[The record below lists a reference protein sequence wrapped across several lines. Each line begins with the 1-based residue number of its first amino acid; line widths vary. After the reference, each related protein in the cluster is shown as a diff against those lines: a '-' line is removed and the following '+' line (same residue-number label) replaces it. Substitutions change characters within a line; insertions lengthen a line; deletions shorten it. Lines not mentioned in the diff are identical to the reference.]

1 MRRAALAAAFTA
13 YVGFV
18 LLIVL
23 APSSEVPSTVVL
35 ETTEI
40 GRRLRVPEVFLL
52 GTRVEFAL
60 NTAMVVPVALL
71 GSLVWPALS
80 WRDWLAVGFIG
91 SGTVEL
97 LQGLVLPERSATFSD
112 VVANALGA
120 GLGGIAVAVV
130 RRLSARA
137 AA

>member
-1 MRRAALAAAFTA
+1 MRRASLTAAFTA

-35 ETTEI
+35 EATDAA
-40 GRRLRVPEVFLL
+40 RRLRVPEVFLL
-52 GTRVEFAL
+52 GTRVEFTL
-60 NTAMVVPVALL
+60 NAAMVVPVALL
-71 GSLVWPALS
+71 GSLVWPALT

-91 SGTVEL
+91 AATVEL
-97 LQGLVLPERSATFSD
+97 LQGLVLPERSATFED
-112 VVANALGA
+112 IVANTLGA
-120 GLGGIAVAVV
+120 GVGAIAVAAV

-137 AA
+137 PA

>member
-1 MRRAALAAAFTA
+1 MRRASLTAAFTA

-35 ETTEI
+35 DVTDVA
-40 GRRLRVPEVFLL
+40 RRLRVPEVFLL
-52 GTRVEFAL
+52 GTRVEFTL
-60 NTAMVVPVALL
+60 NAAMVVPVALL
-71 GSLVWPALS
+71 GSLVWPALT

-91 SGTVEL
+91 AATVEL
-97 LQGLVLPERSATFSD
+97 LQGLVLPERSATFED
-112 VVANALGA
+112 IVANTLGA
-120 GLGGIAVAVV
+120 GVGAIAVAAV

-137 AA
+137 PA